1 MRVFSIPELMQVL
14 KVPETTSFNED
25 FFITDI
31 TFRPGYRFKVPYP
44 CKFNGVI
51 CMFCM
56 EGHFTLTSN
65 LDTYNIGKNSFA
77 ISLPGD
83 IIGLYPDESGTG
95 KIRLLAL
102 SDKLLSEIGSDV
114 VETQIAFRHRV
125 IKADIRCKLMVHHFR
140 NLFKSIILQPHAQ
153 THKSLAMMVG
163 AMSVELQNIWMSK
176 AELNTSIKETSAL
189 TDTFRALVAK
199 YHSRHHDVKFYAGIM
214 GVTTKHLA
222 AVVKR
227 DTGKSAL
234 DIVVDN
240 VIMEAK
246 FYLSHSDLPIK
257 EIAYELNFSNQM
269 DFYRFFL
276 RHCGITPS
284 DFRNTALK

>member
-14 KVPETTSFNED
+14 KVPKTTSYNED
-25 FFITDI
+25 FFITDVV
-31 TFRPGYRFKVPYP
+31 FRPESEFKIQYP

-65 LDTYNIGKNSFA
+65 LDTYGISTNSFA

-95 KIRLLAL
+95 KIRMLAL
-102 SDKLLSEIGSDV
+102 SDRLLSEIGSDI
-114 VETQIAFRHRV
+114 VEIQIAFRHRV
-125 IKADIRCKLMVHHFR
+125 IKADMRCKLLVHHFR
-140 NLFKSIILQPHAQ
+140 NLFKSIILKPHEK
-153 THKSLAMMVG
+153 TPKSLAMMVG
-163 AMSVELQNIWMSK
+163 AMSVELKNIWTVK
-176 AELNTSIKETSAL
+176 GGGKYIRETSPL

-199 YHSRHHDVKFYAGIM
+199 YHSEHHDVKFYAEVM

-222 AVVKR
+222 AAVKR

-234 DIVVDN
+234 NIVVDN

-246 FYLSHSDLPIK
+246 FYLLHSDLPIK
-257 EIAYELNFSNQM
+257 EIAYELHFANQM

-276 RHCGITPS
+276 RHCGTTPS